1 MPYSS
6 AAMVKRAL
14 LAVLAAAALAACGG
28 GSDQSASGSAQ
39 DNLQL
44 NGPVKADSSGEKG
57 GGCVWKPAGFD
68 LLFTSGTMQG
78 GAKVSFHVTVGIG
91 GIGEESATD
100 PVDSTGRT
108 PLLLTIAGK
117 TLKATDGTV
126 HVTDGDLQ
134 AKKWKGTVDGTFED
148 GTKLS
153 GSWSCQA
160 VLG

>member
-6 AAMVKRAL
+6 AAMIKRVL
-14 LAVLAAAALAACGG
+14 LAALAAAALAACGG
-28 GSDQSASGSAQ
+28 GPDQSAAGSAQ

-78 GAKVSFHVTVGIG
+78 GAKVSFHVTVGVG
-91 GIGEESATD
+91 GIGDESATQPTD
-100 PVDSTGRT
+100 TSGKT
-108 PLLLTIAGK
+108 PLVLSIAGK
-117 TLKATDGTV
+117 ELKATDGTI
-126 HVTDGDLQ
+126 HVTEGDLQ
-134 AKKWKGTVDGTFED
+134 GKKWKGTMDGTFED
-148 GTKLS
+148 GTKIS